1 MQVDK
6 VLETLLRWML
16 ATEPED
22 RPDMPAVIGHDWC
35 RKRFPRF
42 ESSRIR
48 IRMVMNH
55 DITDDA
61 HAAISSQCQFRTGKA
76 VSAPPHGSDPL
87 LSTTVCFGSNLLS
100 IDPPLRCFHT
110 WRTCT
115 FLLPLEAVLAARN
128 MRAVKR

>member
-1 MQVDK
+1 MDK

-61 HAAISSQCQFRTGKA
+61 HAAISGQCMA
-76 VSAPPHGSDPL
+76 
-87 LSTTVCFGSNLLS
+87 S
-100 IDPPLRCFHT
+100 I
-110 WRTCT
+110 
-115 FLLPLEAVLAARN
+115 
-128 MRAVKR
+128 